1 MLLDQSGIHT
11 MASST
16 NGLRDKRLHNPTKI
30 FSPTAAS
37 MPTITHYLIYIA
49 ETVSYSIVGRASVKR
64 IQGTTATLVLNKTT
78 FVGEI
83 VLSDN
88 GCILWRKIEK
98 SSSFLVG
105 NFSDCQKELNKRQRL
120 SQSDGGKL
128 GSCCDIWLAEC
139 IVFLVE
145 TSDENEVSEEGDIDD
160 HQSEALDGAQNQGEY
175 EWLVERVSRCDLSV
189 VQRSKVLVLDES
201 DNDDVPDPTTTRKR
215 KTPSHHSS
223 TNNGRPS
230 KRARQTEADQS
241 MWCYRF
247 LRCLNEEHLNMFWK
261 EFRSETGESEDQ
273 WLTISL
279 CRWSRINEWKQWQ
292 FLLKHKRS
300 TISWK
305 GYNEHA
311 LWCTFISVLVFK
323 FRRLPEID
331 WK

>member
-1 MLLDQSGIHT
+1 MLLDHSGIHS

-16 NGLRDKRLHNPTKI
+16 NGLRDKRLHNPKKV

-49 ETVSYSIVGRASVKR
+49 ETVSYSIVGRTSVKR

-83 VLSDN
+83 VLSGK
-88 GCILWRKIEK
+88 GCILRRKIENL
-98 SSSFLVG
+98 SSFLVG

-120 SQSDGGKL
+120 SQSDEGKL
-128 GSCCDIWLAEC
+128 GPGCDIWLAEC
-139 IVFLVE
+139 IVSLVE
-145 TSDENEVSEEGDIDD
+145 TSDENEESEEGDIDD
-160 HQSEALDGAQNQGEY
+160 HQSEMLDGAQNRGEY
-175 EWLVERVSRCDLSV
+175 EWLDERVDRCDLFL

-201 DNDDVPDPTTTRKR
+201 DDDDVPDPTSTRKR
-215 KTPSHHSS
+215 KSPSHDSS

-241 MWCYRF
+241 MWCYLF
-247 LRCLNEEHLNMFWK
+247 LRCLNEEYLNMFWK
-261 EFRSETGESEDQ
+261 EFRNETGEAEDQ
-273 WLTISL
+273 WSTISF

-300 TISWK
+300 TFS
-305 GYNEHA
+305 
-311 LWCTFISVLVFK
+311 
-323 FRRLPEID
+323 
-331 WK
+331 